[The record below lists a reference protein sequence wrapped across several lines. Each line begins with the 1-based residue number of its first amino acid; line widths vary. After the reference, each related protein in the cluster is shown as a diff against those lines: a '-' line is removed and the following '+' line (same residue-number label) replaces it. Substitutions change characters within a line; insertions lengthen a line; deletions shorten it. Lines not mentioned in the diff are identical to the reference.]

1 MSQDARVNEEQATQR
16 RSQILGMSYK
26 DTSGPERPLFEGV
39 LSVEEIK
46 KSRVIPLLVDPHNIS
61 FGVTN
66 MTSQQNM
73 EALRGRF
80 LDQRVSFFLIS
91 DTGYQDYVKLYDPP
105 KKITYEDVNIAQDDS
120 GELYKRLS
128 ETLDQVLS
136 DDVIG
141 YLVKQCYQLKGSD
154 IHLECQENEVRVRM
168 RVDGVLH
175 PVAGISYEKYRQVIS
190 SVAIAANVSTGSPE
204 AQTGHIN
211 QTYNL
216 ATGEEVTVNLRVET
230 VPTVYG
236 IDVVMRLFNF
246 ELQFLQLENLGL
258 DEEKKKAVDEVISH
272 PSGLVLVVGPTGSG
286 KTTTLYSIIN
296 TLNTTER
303 KIITLE
309 DPVEYFIPGVVQI
322 PVNGDMNQSGFA
334 EKLRAVLRL
343 DPDVVMVGE
352 IRDQDTAKTALQAAL
367 TGHLVLSTYHASS
380 SSAALTRMLDA
391 IGSNPLF
398 VNAIR
403 LVMAQRLVRRLDD
416 ETKVPFQPDDAIKQ
430 QIWKV
435 LETLP
440 SGVEHP
446 SLDEITLYKTGK
458 SEANPFGYK
467 GQLALR
473 EQFKMS
479 EGVQELLRNNIN
491 KQVTTKM
498 LEDQAIH
505 DGMITMLQDGILKVL
520 AGETTLEEVYRVVG

>member
-230 VPTVYG
+230 VPTV
-236 IDVVMRLFNF
+236 
-246 ELQFLQLENLGL
+246 
-258 DEEKKKAVDEVISH
+258 
-272 PSGLVLVVGPTGSG
+272 
-286 KTTTLYSIIN
+286 
-296 TLNTTER
+296 
-303 KIITLE
+303 
-309 DPVEYFIPGVVQI
+309 
-322 PVNGDMNQSGFA
+322 
-334 EKLRAVLRL
+334 
-343 DPDVVMVGE
+343 
-352 IRDQDTAKTALQAAL
+352 
-367 TGHLVLSTYHASS
+367 
-380 SSAALTRMLDA
+380 
-391 IGSNPLF
+391 
-398 VNAIR
+398 
-403 LVMAQRLVRRLDD
+403 
-416 ETKVPFQPDDAIKQ
+416 
-430 QIWKV
+430 
-435 LETLP
+435 
-440 SGVEHP
+440 
-446 SLDEITLYKTGK
+446 
-458 SEANPFGYK
+458 
-467 GQLALR
+467 
-473 EQFKMS
+473 
-479 EGVQELLRNNIN
+479 
-491 KQVTTKM
+491 
-498 LEDQAIH
+498 
-505 DGMITMLQDGILKVL
+505 
-520 AGETTLEEVYRVVG
+520 